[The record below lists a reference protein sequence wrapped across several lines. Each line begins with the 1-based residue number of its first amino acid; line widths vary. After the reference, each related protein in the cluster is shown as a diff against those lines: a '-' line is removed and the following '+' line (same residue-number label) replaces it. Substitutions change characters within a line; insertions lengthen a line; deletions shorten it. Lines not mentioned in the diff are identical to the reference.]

1 MAFYSRSV
9 VNILCIADLLCSYKA
24 AASDDDYLKM
34 LEGEAE
40 GVKIVCRY
48 SCYLQ

>member
-1 MAFYSRSV
+1 MAFYSRSDF
-9 VNILCIADLLCSYKA
+9 NFLCIAALLCSYKA
-24 AASDDDYLKM
+24 VARDDDYLKM

-40 GVKIVCRY
+40 DVKIVCRC